1 MTDYNDQSNADK
13 HIGPNSEREDQNDMN
28 AYDHGD
34 IADESVETPRS
45 GKGKYIILAVIIVIG
60 LLVAGFFISK
70 NLNNKA
76 GGVENE
82 NNGPVVTIMTANSG
96 HVEKMINATG
106 TIAARRDI
114 PVGVVGEGGSITRIL
129 VDAGD
134 WVKQGQV
141 LAIIDKSVQSQQ
153 LQSLA
158 AQIEVSRADAALAQ
172 QELNRALQLVER
184 GFISKADIDRKTATL
199 NAANA
204 RVKVA
209 QAQLN
214 EMRARVGRL
223 NIVAPKSGLILER
236 NVELGQV
243 VSGGSGAL
251 FRIAEGGEMELQA
264 RVDEGDLSQLSVGIM
279 AKVTPVGTEKAFD
292 GQIWQLSPT
301 IDPQNR
307 QGIARIA
314 LGYDAALRP
323 GGFANAQII
332 SGSSQSIIL
341 PESTVQSD
349 DDSSYVY
356 IVDKENKIER
366 RNIILGPITAS
377 GIVVESGLNGSEKIV
392 LYAAGFL
399 NPGETV
405 KQRKENDAMPGEGK
419 KAAAKP
425 AAKKGAEKDGAD
437 KPAPA
442 Q

>member
-1 MTDYNDQSNADK
+1 
-13 HIGPNSEREDQNDMN
+13 
-28 AYDHGD
+28 
-34 IADESVETPRS
+34 
-45 GKGKYIILAVIIVIG
+45 
-60 LLVAGFFISK
+60 
-70 NLNNKA
+70 
-76 GGVENE
+76 
-82 NNGPVVTIMTANSG
+82 MTANSG

-366 RNIILGPITAS
+366 RNIIL
-377 GIVVESGLNGSEKIV
+377 V
-392 LYAAGFL
+392 
-399 NPGETV
+399 
-405 KQRKENDAMPGEGK
+405 
-419 KAAAKP
+419 
-425 AAKKGAEKDGAD
+425 
-437 KPAPA
+437 
-442 Q
+442 